1 MAIGSG
7 VQTYRYWRMK
17 MIVDVRSPVSGYI
30 MINGYTIYVEVSEA
44 TDNKP
49 HIRYWGKG
57 EEDDG
62 S

>member
-1 MAIGSG
+1 
-7 VQTYRYWRMK
+7 

-44 TDNKP
+44 TENKP
-49 HIRYWGKG
+49 KIAYWGKGKG

>member
-1 MAIGSG
+1 
-7 VQTYRYWRMK
+7 

-30 MINGYTIYVEVSEA
+30 MIGGYTIYIEVSQA
-44 TDNKP
+44 TDDKP
-49 HIRYWGKG
+49 YIRYWGKKE

>member
-1 MAIGSG
+1 
-7 VQTYRYWRMK
+7 

-30 MINGYTIYVEVSEA
+30 MIGGYTIYIEVSQA
-44 TDNKP
+44 TDDKP
-49 HIRYWGKG
+49 HIRYLGKGKG